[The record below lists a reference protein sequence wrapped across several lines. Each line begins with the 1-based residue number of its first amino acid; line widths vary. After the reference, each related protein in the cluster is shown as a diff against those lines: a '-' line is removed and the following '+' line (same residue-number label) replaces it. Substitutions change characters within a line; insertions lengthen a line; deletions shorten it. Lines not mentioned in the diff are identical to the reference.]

1 MRKFLSILLAVMMV
15 LSTVS
20 FAAPSLAGNEDSALE
35 LPLDSLYEV
44 EEDAEL
50 AAIITD
56 NTDHGELVFELNFD
70 NLANGT
76 AIANNAKLN
85 TLGATLSSNI
95 AKANDLYLVLSQYGS
110 AVVEN
115 GALKAVK
122 TGTGRWPQI
131 QVSVGNKNSIVDNGI
146 IYMEAD
152 MKVDRTAAQ
161 TCTVNF
167 GLTGYRE
174 YLDGTSDAGSNTQA
188 AVQTIYNVDD
198 ETWYTLKGAY
208 ALNDADG
215 INGLECVIFLPTYS
229 ASSAEADYY
238 YLDNLRLYYKPFNA
252 KVTLT
257 SDADYLTLP
266 ETFEVPTTGITVSE
280 LVKDVEKAAVYYN
293 ITGVK
298 VNGVEYG
305 IDDTVAITKDCE
317 VEVLSEEN
325 TEYTSEW
332 IDKKHGILLFKTD
345 FNNTPLGSV
354 SDMLINDDNAKS
366 NAFKA
371 TSTLNPYFD
380 EYTDLDL
387 SNPQILLLAANSCS
401 SAEIVED
408 AKLGKALKLVA
419 NGGYYQINYTTPYGF
434 RSKCDIVNS
443 STGVLTVVHKYKQ
456 ETGIGTTYRFN
467 GWENT
472 GSSTPTASS
481 QNEKMHTSLT
491 TTDLG
496 DGYTEC
502 VATYNM
508 TEDYGI
514 DMFKIHVNSASA
526 NGQYAILDDVML
538 YWKPA
543 TVNVE
548 IADCDVKGVKVANKS
563 LANVPTTIAVSEFLT
578 LAGVDY
584 SEVSELSYTFKGVSV
599 ASNPSEVYGLDDTLD
614 MYENSTVNLVFEKV
628 DMSDW
633 SDEKGI
639 LLFDLDFNDAKAAE
653 VFVAAT
659 VNKDYN
665 LAAMGGKVNPYIAG
679 SENWA
684 LSTSTFDAIG
694 IENGAIKFQWRGNGR
709 WPQILIGNVSNT
721 AGKEL
726 IGENGTYTVHAEIK
740 VLSPKDAGL
749 GDINITANGFV
760 DGVHQGPNGVLY
772 MGAKSP
778 VADEWFTIEG
788 SKSTWDNDTDGLDND
803 DINKI
808 TTVFNYSATTGTP
821 GGLFLMDNIKLYWK
835 PSNVDVTIKGG
846 VNEAFEAV
854 ELKDVSTSA
863 TVADIIAM
871 IPNSTTEYG
880 KITGLADENGNK
892 ITTFS
897 AITDVTLQPLW
908 SPWVALDGGQEFA
921 VEAKG
926 VSGGGSGQWDGSYGN
941 QNEVGN
947 GGGQV
952 TAAISWMYANGW
964 YTKNGNLYRVQDTV
978 AIGENNKG
986 ATNDPAIWATP
997 AVHSNESNGTLRD
1010 NIHTTLAANNDAEY
1024 VLVKYRYTNLPDLAE
1039 VAANDSN
1046 PTGYKYTL
1054 SANGEELTYYD
1065 RTGAAQT
1072 FDMSPAYGAKYYIKR
1087 PTGSYSYG
1095 GGEEFRKNELFVEGE
1110 WLCDFLPLTAD
1121 MKTEGVSLVIIQR
1134 YNLFDQMTTEYDYV
1148 HFVKL
1153 GEESAPI
1160 VPEQPEP
1167 EKPDATVKSM
1177 DEVDVRLI
1185 SEDYSKTGVRFRG
1198 ALNASADEQATDIGF
1213 VVAALDKVEAAGY
1226 TEYDVTVDATDYAI
1240 AVGYK
1245 REETVDK
1252 VRYLETSTDDELVMV
1267 GVLHGVGS
1275 ANYDKDIVARP
1286 FIKVGDTYTYGEPII
1301 TSLYDELAKIY
1312 FVDPTD
1318 PESSDLTDWF
1328 YDLLETDEDLAYYIE
1343 DIIYEVNGWN

>member
-1 MRKFLSILLAVMMV
+1 MRKFLSVLLAVMMI

-20 FAAPSLAGNEDSALE
+20 FAAPSLAGVADSAVE
-35 LPLDSLYEV
+35 TPVVEV
-44 EEDAEL
+44 PAEDADL

-76 AIANNAKLN
+76 SVANNAKLN

-95 AKANDLYLVLSQYGS
+95 AKANDLYLVLSGYGS

-122 TGTGRWPQI
+122 TATGRWPQI
-131 QVSVGNKNSIVDNGI
+131 QVSVGNKNSMVDNGI

-152 MKVDRTAAQ
+152 MKVDLTDTQ

-174 YLDGTSDAGSNTQA
+174 YLDGTSDSGSNYQA
-188 AVQTIYNVDD
+188 SVQTIYNVTD
-198 ETWYTLKGAY
+198 EAWYSLKGAY

-229 ASSAEADYY
+229 GSSSEQDYF

-252 KVTLT
+252 EVTLT

-266 ETFEVPTTGITVSE
+266 EAFTVSTTESVLVSE
-280 LVKDVEKAAVYYN
+280 LVKDVEKASVKYA

-298 VNGVEYG
+298 IDGTEYAMT
-305 IDDTVAITKDCE
+305 DSVVITKDCE
-317 VEVLSEEN
+317 VEVLSKLD
-325 TEYTSEW
+325 TEYANEW
-332 IDKKHGILLFKTD
+332 LSNEHGILLFKTD

-908 SPWVALDGGQEFA
+908 TPWVVVDGGQEFA

-926 VSGGGSGQWDGSYGN
+926 VSGGGSGQWTGSYGN
-941 QNEVGN
+941 TNDVGN

-952 TAAISWMYANGW
+952 TAAISWMYSNGW
-964 YTKNGNLYRVQDTV
+964 YTKDGNLYRVQDTV
-978 AIGENNKG
+978 AIGEKNTG

-997 AVHSNESNGTLRD
+997 AVRTASDTIRD
-1010 NIHTTLAANNDAEY
+1010 NITTSLAANNDAEY
-1024 VLVKYRYTNLPDLAE
+1024 VLVKYRYTNVPNLAE
-1039 VAANDSN
+1039 VVANDPN
-1046 PTGYKYTL
+1046 PEGYKYTL

-1065 RTGAAQT
+1065 RTGAAQV
-1072 FDMSPAYGAKYYIKR
+1072 FDMSPAYGAKYYIQR
-1087 PTGSYSYG
+1087 HTGSYSYA

-1110 WLCDFLPLTAD
+1110 WLYDFVPFTAD
-1121 MKTEGVSLVIIQR
+1121 MKTEGVKQVVIQR
-1134 YNLFDQMTTEYDYV
+1134 TNLFDQMVTEYDYV

-1153 GEESAPI
+1153 GEEQAPI
-1160 VPEQPEP
+1160 VPEIPEEP
-1167 EKPDATVKSM
+1167 GE
-1177 DEVDVRLI
+1177 
-1185 SEDYSKTGVRFRG
+1185 
-1198 ALNASADEQATDIGF
+1198 
-1213 VVAALDKVEAAGY
+1213 VVA
-1226 TEYDVTVDATDYAI
+1226 
-1240 AVGYK
+1240 
-1245 REETVDK
+1245 
-1252 VRYLETSTDDELVMV
+1252 
-1267 GVLHGVGS
+1267 
-1275 ANYDKDIVARP
+1275 
-1286 FIKVGDTYTYGEPII
+1286 
-1301 TSLYDELAKIY
+1301 
-1312 FVDPTD
+1312 
-1318 PESSDLTDWF
+1318 PESSEVTSYRLNAPNGLRFRASLNAATNDAASDYGWVVGRAAKGATEETLVIGAANTKTAYGREDGVDLKNF
-1328 YDLLETDEDLAYYIE
+1328 FEETDELKTFTAVVYNIPAGNE
-1343 DIIYEVNGWN
+1343 DDTLCIRPFVIVDGEVLYGTMISKTPRQVADAHGVDVSLLMKK

>member
-1 MRKFLSILLAVMMV
+1 MRKFLSVLLAVMMV

-20 FAAPSLAGNEDSALE
+20 FAAPSIAGSTETAVE
-35 LPLDSLYEV
+35 LPLDSLYEEAV
-44 EEDAEL
+44 EDADL
-50 AAIITD
+50 SAIITD

-131 QVSVGNKNSIVDNGI
+131 QVSAGNKNSIVDNGI
-146 IYMEAD
+146 IYMEAE
-152 MKVDRTAAQ
+152 MKVDLTDAQ

-174 YLDGTSDAGSNTQA
+174 YLDGTSDAGSNVQA
-188 AVQTIYNVDD
+188 AVQTIYNIDD
-198 ETWYTLKGAY
+198 EKWYSLKGAY

-229 ASSAEADYY
+229 ASSSETDYY

-317 VEVLSEEN
+317 VEVLSEED

-332 IDKKHGILLFKTD
+332 VDKKYGILLFKSDFDAAPTGSINILGTD
-345 FNNTPLGSV
+345 NE
-354 SDMLINDDNAKS
+354 DAA
-366 NAFKA
+366 AFTA
-371 TSTLNPYFD
+371 TSEVNPYFS
-380 EYTDLDL
+380 EYSSMEGT
-387 SNPQILLLAANSCS
+387 ILLGDAYAPQN
-401 SAEIVED
+401 AEIVYDEV
-408 AKLGKALKLVA
+408 LESNVLKFTA
-419 NGGYYQINYTTPYGF
+419 SQSYTGLMYSTPYNQ
-434 RSKCDIVNS
+434 RNKCDFINS
-443 STGVLTVVHKYKQ
+443 PTGVLTIVHKLKAPV
-456 ETGIGTTYRFN
+456 GATYRYN
-467 GWENT
+467 GWINN
-472 GSSTPTASS
+472 SSGTLTYNDGGDDSEDS
-481 QNEKMHTSLT
+481 KTS
-491 TTDLG
+491 TDLG
-496 DGYTEC
+496 NGYSEW
-502 VATYNM
+502 VGVYNM
-508 TEDYGI
+508 VDGFHI
-514 DMFKIHVNSASA
+514 DNFKIHLAGATAGDVA
-526 NGQYAILDDVML
+526 YFDDIKVF
-538 YWKPA
+538 WKPA

-563 LANVPTTIAVSEFLT
+563 LTDVATSISVSDFLA

-639 LLFDLDFNDAKAAE
+639 LLFDLDFSDAKAVT
-653 VFVAAT
+653 VFIPET
-659 VNKDYN
+659 NNKDYLLSSFN
-665 LAAMGGKVNPYIAG
+665 AKVNPYIAG
-679 SENWA
+679 TEKWA
-684 LSTSTFDAIG
+684 ISSSGMDVVG
-694 IENGAIKFQWRGNGR
+694 IENGALKFQWDGTGR
-709 WPQILIGNVSNT
+709 WPQILVGIPSNNAGN
-721 AGKEL
+721 EL

-740 VLSPKDAGL
+740 PLSPMDANL

-760 DGVHQGPNGVLY
+760 DGEHKGPSGVLY

-788 SKSTWDNDTDGLDND
+788 SKSTWDNDTDGIDND

-808 TTVFNYSATTGTP
+808 TTVFNYKATTGEL
-821 GGLFLMDNIKLYWK
+821 GGMFLMDNIKLYWK
-835 PSNVDVTIKGG
+835 PSKVDVTIEGG

-863 TVADIIAM
+863 TVAEIIAM

-892 ITTFS
+892 ITSFS

-908 SPWVALDGGQEFA
+908 TPWVALEGGQEFA

-926 VSGGGSGQWDGSYGN
+926 VSGGGSGQWAGSYGN

-952 TAAISWMYANGW
+952 TAAISWMYGNGW

-978 AIGENNKG
+978 AIGEKNTG
-986 ATNDPAIWATP
+986 ATNDPATWATP
-997 AVHSNESNGTLRD
+997 AVHSDEANGTIRD
-1010 NIHTTLAANNDAEY
+1010 NINTTLAANNDAEY

-1039 VAANDSN
+1039 VAANDPN
-1046 PTGYKYTL
+1046 PEGYKYTL

-1072 FDMSPAYGAKYYIKR
+1072 FDMSPAYGAKYYIQR
-1087 PTGSYSYG
+1087 QTGSYSYG

-1110 WLCDFLPLTAD
+1110 WLCDFLPVTAD
-1121 MKTEGVSLVIIQR
+1121 MKTEGVKQVIIQR
-1134 YNLFDQMTTEYDYV
+1134 YNLFDQMATEYDYV

-1153 GEESAPI
+1153 GEESAPVI
-1160 VPEQPEP
+1160 PELPEEP
-1167 EKPDATVKSM
+1167 V
-1177 DEVDVRLI
+1177 
-1185 SEDYSKTGVRFRG
+1185 
-1198 ALNASADEQATDIGF
+1198 
-1213 VVAALDKVEAAGY
+1213 KVEAPTSLEDNTAMRLEEGKDNGIRFQATVTSDTNNNATTIGWVIVSYDNFMAGGTQSY
-1226 TEYDVTVDATDYAI
+1226 DNLTVETEKSKIGYQRLDGTDKANFFDTSNDEALVMAAVLKGIPEDNYASYILMRPFVKVEDAYYYGEA
-1240 AVGYK
+1240 
-1245 REETVDK
+1245 
-1252 VRYLETSTDDELVMV
+1252 TSTC
-1267 GVLHGVGS
+1267 
-1275 ANYDKDIVARP
+1275 
-1286 FIKVGDTYTYGEPII
+1286 
-1301 TSLYDELAKIY
+1301 LYDLAAAIY
-1312 FVDPTD
+1312 YDDPD
-1318 PESSDLTDWF
+1318 AYDALTEEQQL
-1328 YDLLETDEDLAYYIE
+1328 YVEDVVLYCE
-1343 DIIYEVNGWN
+1343 DNGLV

>member
-20 FAAPSLAGNEDSALE
+20 FAAPALAGTADTAVE

-44 EEDAEL
+44 EEDVDL

-85 TLGATLSSNI
+85 TLGATLSTNI

-131 QVSVGNKNSIVDNGI
+131 QISAGNMNSLVDNGI

-152 MKVDRTAAQ
+152 MMVDRTAAQ

-167 GLTGYRE
+167 GLTGYKE
-174 YLDGTSDAGSNTQA
+174 YLDGTSDAGTSAQA
-188 AVQTIYNVDD
+188 AVQTIYNVED
-198 ETWYTLKGAY
+198 EKWYTLKGAY
-208 ALNDADG
+208 ALNDDDG
-215 INGLECVIFLPTYS
+215 VNGLECVIFLPTYS

-238 YLDNLRLYYKPFNA
+238 YIDNLRLYYKPFNA

-332 IDKKHGILLFKTD
+332 IDKKYGILLFKSD
-345 FNNTPLGSV
+345 F
-354 SDMLINDDNAKS
+354 DNAPTGS
-366 NAFKA
+366 FNILGTDNEDAAGFTA
-371 TSTLNPYFD
+371 TSEVNPYFSD
-380 EYTDLDL
+380 YSSMEGT
-387 SNPQILLLAANSCS
+387 ILLGDAYAPQN
-401 SAEIVED
+401 AEIVYDEV
-408 AKLGKALKLVA
+408 LESNVLKFTA
-419 NGGYYQINYTTPYGF
+419 SQSYTGLMYSTPYNQ
-434 RSKCDIVNS
+434 RNKCDFINS
-443 STGVLTVVHKYKQ
+443 PTGVLTIVHKLKAPV
-456 ETGIGTTYRFN
+456 GATYRYN
-467 GWENT
+467 GWINNYPDTLTYNDGGDDSED
-472 GSSTPTASS
+472 S
-481 QNEKMHTSLT
+481 KTS
-491 TTDLG
+491 TDLG
-496 DGYTEC
+496 NGYSEL
-502 VATYNM
+502 VAVYNM
-508 TEDYGI
+508 VDGFHI
-514 DMFKIHVNSASA
+514 DNFKIHLAGATAGDVA
-526 NGQYAILDDVML
+526 YFDDIEVF
-538 YWKPA
+538 WKPA

-548 IADCDVKGVKVANKS
+548 VADCDVKGVKVANKS
-563 LANVPTTIAVSEFLT
+563 LTDVATSISVSDFLA

-599 ASNPSEVYGLDDTLD
+599 ASNPSEVYGLDDTLN

-639 LLFDLDFNDAKAAE
+639 LLFDLDFSDAKAAE
-653 VFVAAT
+653 VFT
-659 VNKDYN
+659 PETNNKDYLLSSFN
-665 LAAMGGKVNPYIAG
+665 AKVNPYIAG
-679 SENWA
+679 TEKWA
-684 LSTSTFDAIG
+684 ISSSGMDVVG
-694 IENGAIKFQWRGNGR
+694 IENGAFKFQWDGTGR
-709 WPQILIGNVSNT
+709 WPQILVGVPSNT
-721 AGKEL
+721 AGNEL

-740 VLSPKDAGL
+740 PLSPKDAGL

-760 DGVHQGPNGVLY
+760 DGVHKGPSGLLY

-788 SKSTWDNDTDGLDND
+788 SKSTWDNDTDGIDND

-821 GGLFLMDNIKLYWK
+821 GGMFLMDNIKLYWK
-835 PSNVDVTIKGG
+835 PSNVDVTIEGG

-908 SPWVALDGGQEFA
+908 TPWVVLDGGQEFA

-926 VSGGGSGQWDGSYGN
+926 VYGGGSGQWSGSYGN

-952 TAAISWMYANGW
+952 TAAISWMYGNGW

-986 ATNDPAIWATP
+986 AANDPAIWATP
-997 AVHSNESNGTLRD
+997 AVHSNEANGTLRD
-1010 NIHTTLAANNDAEY
+1010 NIITTLAADNDAEY

-1046 PTGYKYTL
+1046 PEGYKYTL

-1065 RTGAAQT
+1065 RTGVAQT
-1072 FDMSPAYGAKYYIKR
+1072 FDMSPEYGAKYYIQR
-1087 PTGSYSYG
+1087 QTGSYSYG
-1095 GGEEFRKNELFVEGE
+1095 GGEQFRKNELFVEGE
-1110 WLCDFLPLTAD
+1110 WLCDFLPFTAD
-1121 MKTEGVSLVIIQR
+1121 MKTEGVKQVIIQR
-1134 YNLFDQMTTEYDYV
+1134 YNLFDQMVTEYDYV
-1148 HFVKL
+1148 RFVKL
-1153 GEESAPI
+1153 GEEQAPI
-1160 VPEQPEP
+1160 VPEEPEQPEP
-1167 EKPDATVKSM
+1167 EKPDATVESE
-1177 DEVDVRLI
+1177 DVVDVRLV
-1185 SEDYSKTGVRFRG
+1185 SEDHSKNGVRFK
-1198 ALNASADEQATDIGF
+1198 AAVNKSADEQATDIGF
-1213 VVAALDKVEAAGY
+1213 VVAVLDKVEAAGD
-1226 TEYDVTVDATDYAI
+1226 TEYDVTVDATDYTV

-1252 VRYLETSTDDELVMV
+1252 VSYLDSSTDDALEMT
-1267 GVLHGVGS
+1267 GVLIGVG
-1275 ANYDKDIVARP
+1275 APNYDREVVARP

-1301 TSLYDELAKIY
+1301 TSLYDELAKLY

-1318 PESSDLTDWF
+1318 PEASDLTEWF
-1328 YDLLETDEDLAYYIE
+1328 NDLYETDVDLAYYIE